1 MATIVKD
8 TDTPIQIIL
17 TDENG
22 DAIDLSGLAGF
33 VVEVFQKNILFDKFS
48 LNTQAGFRS
57 INVTDA
63 VNGKFEIYLNAA
75 NTSKGVVGKEIFYE
89 VKTVAVNANFDSGTE
104 EKSSGKIALAT
115 LVDSDLKQ
123 ETFV

>member
-8 TDTPIQIIL
+8 TDTPIEIIL

-63 VNGKFEIYLNAA
+63 ANGKFEIYLNAA